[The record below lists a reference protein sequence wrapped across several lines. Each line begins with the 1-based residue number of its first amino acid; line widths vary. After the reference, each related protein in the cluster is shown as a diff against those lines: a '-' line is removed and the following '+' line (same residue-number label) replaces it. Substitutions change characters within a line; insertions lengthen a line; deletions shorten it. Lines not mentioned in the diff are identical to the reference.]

1 MASAFENR
9 LMSLDEWPE
18 RKLLL
23 ELTGF
28 AEYHMSIANQVVDVI
43 VGRLQNVLLYLY
55 FYDLYTYIRYF
66 SLAQK

>member
-28 AEYHMSIANQVVDVI
+28 AEYHLSIANQVVDVI
-43 VGRLQNVLLYLY
+43 VGRLQNVKESLYLSFVY
-55 FYDLYTYIRYF
+55 FNIIYF
-66 SLAQK
+66 SLAPN